1 MGGATRERSRV
12 ACKTTCKTSGIV
24 ANGEAVWSWR
34 PDAGVKFACM
44 VAWSPNGL

>member
-12 ACKTTCKTSGIV
+12 ACKTSGIV